1 VRGNQLNLD
10 VKTQR
15 KISFAIFIQV
25 MKATIDQFQIKNSI
39 SKRNIL
45 HGMKIQQTQI
55 GDSFLAYS
63 TCLHDQNIIQ
73 LKIIL

>member
-25 MKATIDQFQIKNSI
+25 MKATIGQFQIKNSI